1 MNKFGESWE
10 HSPHLLY
17 VQEYRYQDIK
27 IKKLEIGKV
36 TETQILVTFLR
47 FCFLKVVPP
56 VVYLS
61 TRSIDK
67 NFKGVNKEYEAR
79 IICVL
84 PNCILLSYMYILLEL

>member
-1 MNKFGESWE
+1 M
-10 HSPHLLY
+10 
-17 VQEYRYQDIK
+17 
-27 IKKLEIGKV
+27 KKLEIGKV
-36 TETQILVTFLR
+36 TETQILETFLS
-47 FCFLKVVPP
+47 FYSLIIVSP

-67 NFKGVNKEYEAR
+67 NFKGVNEEYETC

>member
-1 MNKFGESWE
+1 M
-10 HSPHLLY
+10 
-17 VQEYRYQDIK
+17 
-27 IKKLEIGKV
+27 KKLEIGKV
-36 TETQILVTFLR
+36 IETQILETFLS
-47 FCFLKVVPP
+47 FYSLIIVSP

-67 NFKGVNKEYEAR
+67 NFKGVNEEYETC